1 MREIIIWK
9 YFLEKNALTVFVLS
23 GIRSVLKNRT
33 AVKSRDFNELKSNI
47 TEDTASKQTEGN
59 QENKPS
65 VTEQEVGQLRYLC
78 MSVCT

>member
-9 YFLEKNALTVFVLS
+9 YFLEKNVLTVFVLS

>member
-1 MREIIIWK
+1 MFSL
-9 YFLEKNALTVFVLS
+9 FLFLS

-33 AVKSRDFNELKSNI
+33 AVKSRDCNELKSNI

-59 QENKPS
+59 HENKPS
-65 VTEQEVGQLRYLC
+65 VTEQEVGQLRHLC